1 MVVRASLIFT
11 YGFGIDNVLALGPFL
26 RPAMLN
32 KLKIFLME
40 SRQELRHVNWPTRQ
54 EAIRL
59 TGIVIFISL
68 GISVFLG
75 LFDYLFT
82 YIIQTLIAR

>member
-1 MVVRASLIFT
+1 
-11 YGFGIDNVLALGPFL
+11 
-26 RPAMLN
+26 
-32 KLKIFLME
+32 ME